1 MNCRLPPAAC
11 RLPPAACRL
20 ARSAH
25 ACPLLLSPIL
35 CAMAGSP
42 TNCLVIVQI
51 SSRHVSCTV
60 AWRQPGEPERV
71 VAHKVVY
78 CQWYELNERG
88 RRQAVSEAVYEAC
101 QSASVRPY
109 SVFVSISDAR
119 LQANFAVG
127 SVDCGETVSF
137 GPDEIELALV
147 RATHQAIAVDREVLH
162 VLPQRWEVRDS
173 NGDRPSERPIGD
185 TGQRLTCY
193 VMLVTAP
200 KRQRADLSVLLRD
213 CDLELE
219 AVIAPPVALY
229 RGMYRMLAKSGCHLV
244 FDCGAMHTS
253 VVVHRKG
260 RLVHIETHHFG
271 GDHVTRLLIER
282 FTLDPGR
289 AEQLKQEL
297 DVSNHQR
304 FAEELQGQTY
314 LWRDVQERDRL
325 LGPASHAARQLLLDF
340 FRDIADSLGKRD
352 LLAAKGR
359 ISVVGRAS
367 HLHGLTRL
375 LQEVFSMPVTL
386 GTGRKDRDPSAE
398 LVDLVTTGLIRTA
411 AEERE
416 RLLRQRDVSG
426 MHQARRLWYAMRNW
440 LFAPLR

>member
-1 MNCRLPPAAC
+1 M
-11 RLPPAACRL
+11 
-20 ARSAH
+20 
-25 ACPLLLSPIL
+25 
-35 CAMAGSP
+35 
-42 TNCLVIVQI
+42 
-51 SSRHVSCTV
+51 
-60 AWRQPGEPERV
+60 
-71 VAHKVVY
+71 AHKVVY
-78 CQWYELNERG
+78 CSWFELNERG
-88 RRQAVSEAVYEAC
+88 RRQAISEAVFEAC
-101 QSASVRPY
+101 HSASVRPY

-127 SVDCGETVSF
+127 SVDCGETITF
-137 GPDEIELALV
+137 GPDEIELALA

-162 VLPQRWEVRDS
+162 VLPQRWEVRDE
-173 NGDRPSERPIGD
+173 NGDRPSDRPIGD

-200 KRQRADLSVLLRD
+200 KRLRSELSARLRD

-219 AVIAPPVALY
+219 ALIAPPVALY
-229 RGMYRMLAKSGCHLV
+229 RGMYRMLAKTGCHLV
-244 FDCGAMHTS
+244 FDCGARHTS
-253 VVVHRKG
+253 VVVHRKN

-271 GDHVTRLLIER
+271 GDHINALLAER
-282 FTLDPGR
+282 FSLDAAR

-297 DVSNHQR
+297 DVTEHHR
-304 FAEELQGQTY
+304 FADDPLGQTY

-325 LGPASHAARQLLLDF
+325 LGPASTAARQLLLDY
-340 FRDIADSLGKRD
+340 FRDISDNLQKRD

-359 ISVVGRAS
+359 ISVVGPAS
-367 HLHGLTRL
+367 HLSGLTRL
-375 LQEVFSMPVTL
+375 LQGVFNMPVTL

-426 MHQARRLWYAMRNW
+426 MHQAKRLWYAMRNW
-440 LFAPLR
+440 LLAPLR